1 MERYERITTLVSPE
15 PAAATRAFITHE
27 LVIYVARDARI
38 NAAIVTV
45 VEAHAV
51 AAKLRF
57 AVSPIRAIL
66 FREGVKSAAHIG
78 SAHPG
83 AAILTRVAIAVLA
96 ASRYLTIPAD
106 AADALRFATVGVG
119 LACITEIRTAGL
131 ARIGSAHP
139 GAAILTRVAIAVL
152 AASRYLTIPADAA
165 DALRFATVGVALACF
180 TEIRTAGVAVVR
192 PAIIRKGTF
201 GLEAALVFVE
211 ALDRRFKRVRGFR
224 NVVGGTGVRVANDAH
239 EESFPA
245 CSQAARKIVGRNGGS
260 CFTGVLVSV
269 TTSGGRGNS
278 AGAGIAAGAADAS
291 GASAAVRRRAGRGHG
306 SHGFCGHGGR
316 EDRRGRVS
324 VRKRAEYTEL
334 F

>member
-83 AAILTRVAIAVLA
+83 AANLTRA
-96 ASRYLTIPAD
+96 
-106 AADALRFATVGVG
+106 
-119 LACITEIRTAGL
+119 
-131 ARIGSAHP
+131 
-139 GAAILTRVAIAVL
+139 AIAVL